1 MSSLTT
7 PRTQTSRSRQSVS
20 SLTPR
25 IELKAKARGDTT
37 DRSGSE
43 TTQLS
48 ASVITEDAEVAQEQ
62 EEEKELDP
70 QSVHLPFFKQDQYTD
85 VVLQVGGKKLFTA
98 RALLAYNSPVL
109 ARILS
114 SGSTKNKDL
123 DLPEKEYE
131 DVVELL
137 AYIDPRVDYIITEQ
151 SAIALLPLADEYEIS
166 GLKQLCEQTIM
177 KAFRELRKGKKHGQL
192 PVEIS
197 LEYLH
202 LADKYEFPG
211 LRHLVTDE
219 FVYNEDQYCTK
230 ALLESTLISEHVKLM
245 VLDKKVEKVHVELE
259 KERRERTS
267 IETKLGDYG
276 NRRFRKPLM
285 D

>member
-1 MSSLTT
+1 MSTMST
-7 PRTQTSRSRQSVS
+7 PRQATSKSRQSMTSLTSQSEPKTKGGGGSTARTEVTQVS
-20 SLTPR
+20 S
-25 IELKAKARGDTT
+25 
-37 DRSGSE
+37 
-43 TTQLS
+43 
-48 ASVITEDAEVAQEQ
+48 SVIAEEAEIIPSE
-62 EEEKELDP
+62 EEEKDPDP
-70 QSVHLPFFKQDQYTD
+70 QSVNLPFFKQDQYTD
-85 VVLQVGGKKLFTA
+85 VVLQVGGKKLFTC

-151 SAIALLPLADEYEIS
+151 SAIALLPLAEEYEIS
-166 GLKQLCEQTIM
+166 GLKQLCEQTII
-177 KAFRELRKGKKHGQL
+177 KAFKELRRGKKHGQL

-202 LADKYEFPG
+202 IADKYEFPG
-211 LRHLVTDE
+211 LRNLVTDE
-219 FVYNEDQYCTK
+219 FVYSEDQYSTK

-245 VLDKKVEKVHVELE
+245 VLDKKVEKVHVDLE